1 MQIRLAA
8 VALLLCVPGA
18 ALAAE
23 EVPPSPAPSEATA
36 QPEKPKKICRME
48 TGTGAADGADV
59 SVTMMGAPAGRVL
72 IRVLPLSISGDDS
85 FGALKAPAGAVP
97 AAFTRDYRLTVTQ

>member
-23 EVPPSPAPSEATA
+23 EVPPSPAPSEAAA
-36 QPEKPKKICRME
+36 QPEKPKKICRLE
-48 TGTGAADGADV
+48 TGTGSVMPNRVCLNPEQVEADHERARNSLDDR
-59 SVTMMGAPAGRVL
+59 GR
-72 IRVLPLSISGDDS
+72 G
-85 FGALKAPAGAVP
+85 
-97 AAFTRDYRLTVTQ
+97 Q